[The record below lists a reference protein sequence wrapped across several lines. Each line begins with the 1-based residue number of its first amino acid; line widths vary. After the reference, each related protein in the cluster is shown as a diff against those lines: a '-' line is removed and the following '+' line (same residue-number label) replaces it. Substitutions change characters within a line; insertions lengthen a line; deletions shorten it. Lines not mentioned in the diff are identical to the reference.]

1 MTRRTTTVLA
11 TALALAALVAGLL
24 AWQFLQDTAKAAF
37 DDACDPITGEFE
49 HASFVLTSNTVTT
62 RGPGSEPELG
72 RSVIRYNLSPHFAR
86 HETEVWDEGRR
97 RSESII
103 LVLAD
108 RSGTRG
114 DDAEPAFSLVSYVR
128 EYDEDY
134 NETGWVTHSEP
145 IGTKEAESSGARS
158 AGSANI
164 FCGMDVDET
173 FTEFEYLG
181 EETIDGILTKHF
193 TGLNRGEPESFVVRT
208 DYWIGPNGLPVQRR
222 VERVQDV
229 QMEGIPIT
237 RLVATTKA
245 TGYGEQNTIT
255 APIQSTPTPT
265 TTAPNPT
272 PTPVQQ
278 EAVTPTPS
286 PTSTPVPV
294 PTDTPEP
301 TETPVPASAWL
312 EPDPETVTF
321 DGSEWLEFTVHG
333 TGVDHIDFGVNVWPG
348 STGAVGSTGGSSP
361 PSVSEACESTSY
373 TGYTLR
379 DGWTVR
385 LVGCQAGT
393 VIIRLGEYVGDD
405 YDYVLFRQY
414 TVTVSGGP

>member
-1 MTRRTTTVLA
+1 MSTIRAHSRTVVFLSFATVLA
-11 TALALAALVAGLL
+11 VAGIAWWLL
-24 AWQFLQDTAKAAF
+24 SGGAPTNAQVIA
-37 DDACDPITGEFE
+37 DACDGAERATSGSMTSRNFPATTHLMVAEADYNPTAGRLRITFDG
-49 HASFVLTSNTVTT
+49 VLV
-62 RGPGSEPELG
+62 EQ
-72 RSVIRYNLSPHFAR
+72 
-86 HETEVWDEGRR
+86 
-97 RSESII
+97 SIYTI
-103 LVLAD
+103 APD
-108 RSGTRG
+108 QTSGTRDASGRATYQVTQYDQALG
-114 DDAEPAFSLVSYVR
+114 DDNQLSEWTAEETTITSLQI
-128 EYDEDY
+128 
-134 NETGWVTHSEP
+134 H
-145 IGTKEAESSGARS
+145 
-158 AGSANI
+158 AGS
-164 FCGMDVDET
+164 FCG
-173 FTEFEYLG
+173 YAPG
-181 EETIDGILTKHF
+181 ELSDLRYVGTETINGVNARHYTAIAVDDGSAMDL
-193 TGLNRGEPESFVVRT
+193 
-208 DYWIGPNGLPVQRR
+208 WIGPNGLPTRAR
-222 VERVQDV
+222 STIP
-229 QMEGIPIT
+229 EGGAGAVADFRWGEPI
-237 RLVATTKA
+237 
-245 TGYGEQNTIT
+245 TIT
-255 APIQSTPTPT
+255 APTQSTPTPT

-348 STGAVGSTGGSSP
+348 SIGAVGSTGGSSP